1 MSAAY
6 GVRDVEKLL
15 RLPRTTIRALV
26 TAGFVTPSRGPRGVW
41 QFTFQD
47 LIVLRT
53 AQALADAN
61 VPARRIARS
70 VRELRRRV
78 PAQMPLSGLRID
90 AVADRIVVREG
101 NRRWQADSGQYLLAF
116 DGDPAQG
123 SLSVIEKKEYIA
135 RGTPEAATPADD
147 APAWFARG
155 EKLEASDAEAAIEA
169 YARALAADAGMIEAR
184 VNLGR
189 LLHEGKRFA
198 QAERVYRE
206 AADHGVRDAVLLFN
220 LGVLYEDMGRVAE
233 GAAAYERALDVD
245 PALADGHYNLA
256 LLYEQLGKPRE
267 ALRHMTR
274 YRTLTAAR
282 SG

>member
-1 MSAAY
+1 VSAAY

-26 TAGFVTPSRGPRGVW
+26 NAGFVTPLRGPRGAW

-53 AQALADAN
+53 AQALAEAN
-61 VPARRIARS
+61 VPARRITRS
-70 VRELRRRV
+70 MRALKRHL

-101 NRRWQADSGQYLLAF
+101 NRRWQPESGQYLLAF
-116 DGDPAQG
+116 EGDPSQG
-123 SLSVIEKKEYIA
+123 SLSVIAK
-135 RGTPEAATPADD
+135 ADV
-147 APAWFARG
+147 APAVVEDTGQVARDWFARG
-155 EKLEASDAEAAIEA
+155 EALEASDANAAIEA
-169 YARALAADAGMIEAR
+169 YARALAADAELIDAR

-189 LLHEGKRFA
+189 LLHEAKRFA

-206 AADHGVRDAVLLFN
+206 ATDKGVRDALLLYN
-220 LGVLYEDMGRVAE
+220 LGVLYEDMGRGTD
-233 GAAAYERALDVD
+233 GAAAYEQALAVD
-245 PALADGHYNLA
+245 PALADAHYNLA
-256 LLYEQLGKPRE
+256 LLYEQLGRPRD

-274 YRTLTAAR
+274 YRRLTSR

>member
-1 MSAAY
+1 VSAAY

-26 TAGFVTPSRGPRGVW
+26 DAGFVTPLRGPRGAW

-53 AQALADAN
+53 AQALAEAN
-61 VPARRIARS
+61 VPARRITRS
-70 VRELRRRV
+70 MRALKRHL

-101 NRRWQADSGQYLLAF
+101 NRRWQPESGQYLLAF

-123 SLSVIEKKEYIA
+123 ALSVIAKTDIS
-135 RGTPEAATPADD
+135 AAGAKD
-147 APAWFARG
+147 APEPARTWFARG
-155 EKLEASDAEAAIEA
+155 EALEAADANAAIEA
-169 YARALAADAGMIEAR
+169 YARAVAADAELIDAR

-189 LLHEGKRFA
+189 LLHEAKRLA

-206 AADHGVRDAVLLFN
+206 ATDKGVRDAVLLFN
-220 LGVLYEDMGRVAE
+220 LGVLYEDMGRGADA
-233 GAAAYERALDVD
+233 AAAYEQALDVD
-245 PALADGHYNLA
+245 PALADAHYNLA
-256 LLYEQLGKPRE
+256 LLCEQLGRPRD

-274 YRTLTAAR
+274 YRKLTAR